1 MYRAGQFFNTMKNVF
16 SILEALP
23 RTSFPESGEGWIN
36 MATLGTSLRENGID
50 FRAKGYERLSDYLES
65 TKAFDF
71 YYDKSGDIPVKYVRE
86 KKATAQPTG
95 KTSRPRGAALLAWA
109 HIQLPAKI
117 QELADLA
124 LPEFWGS
131 KLCFLVN
138 YLKYTFT
145 KLMRENKI
153 MYSADGQY
161 AAFNTGLV
169 SRLYLPIYALFKKST
184 LDYVDQEWFLVKFTV
199 EGTGVAGKTLSR
211 LFDPLPERA
220 KYINAVSDVIY
231 DTRKRLSVDYEHILV
246 DRVDRLPIAMIEENC
261 PAGFDII
268 RLDTA
273 SVSERE
279 QAYADLKEAIR
290 ADQKCFRQLRKR
302 LDEAI
307 DLALVKTQWNYKTA
321 LPCYY
326 PPEDKV
332 TLLLPLSLV
341 DEEHVDNALVVN
353 KSTATGNYQ
362 AETVLSLTM
371 AYMDARL
378 VARPDSYWLTNAT
391 EENTLPEEEN

>member
-1 MYRAGQFFNTMKNVF
+1 MILVMNKITA
-16 SILEALP
+16 ILEALP
-23 RTSFPESGEGWIN
+23 RTSFPVSGEGWIN
-36 MATLGTSLRENGID
+36 MATLGTALRENGID
-50 FRAKGYERLSDYLES
+50 FRTKGYERLSDYLES

-71 YYDKSGDIPVKYVRE
+71 FYDKSGDIPVKYVRE
-86 KKATAQPTG
+86 KKSSAPANA
-95 KTSRPRGAALLAWA
+95 KAARPRGAALFAWA
-109 HIQLPAKI
+109 HIQLPVKI

-153 MYSADGQY
+153 LYSADGQY

-169 SRLYLPIYALFKKST
+169 SRLYLPIYALFKKNT
-184 LDYVDQEWFLVKFTV
+184 LDYVDQEWFLVKFTI

-211 LFDPLPERA
+211 LFDPLPA
-220 KYINAVSDVIY
+220 PAQYIHAVSDVIY
-231 DTRKRLSVDYEHILV
+231 DTRKRLAVDYEHILV
-246 DRVDRLPIAMIEENC
+246 DRVDRLPMALIEENC
-261 PAGFDII
+261 PAGFDAL
-268 RLDTA
+268 RLVTT

-279 QAYADLKEAIR
+279 SAYADLKVAIR
-290 ADQKCFRQLRKR
+290 ADQRCFRQLRKR

-341 DEEHVDNALVVN
+341 DEEHIDNALVVS
-353 KSTATGNYQ
+353 KSTETGNYQ

-378 VARPDSYWLTNAT
+378 VARPDSYWLTNTT
-391 EENTLPEEEN
+391 EESNLPEEDN

>member
-1 MYRAGQFFNTMKNVF
+1 MFKLF
-16 SILEALP
+16 SICETMA
-23 RTSFPESGEGWIN
+23 RIAFAESGEGWIN
-36 MATLGTSLRENGID
+36 MAALGASLRENGID

-86 KKATAQPTG
+86 KSISAPANV
-95 KTSRPRGAALLAWA
+95 KTTRPRGAALFAWA

-117 QELADLA
+117 QELAELA
-124 LPEFWGS
+124 LSEFWGP
-131 KLCFLVN
+131 KHCYLVN

-153 MYSADGQY
+153 MYSSDGQY

-169 SRLYLPIYALFKKST
+169 SRLYLPIYALFKKNT

-199 EGTGVAGKTLSR
+199 DGSGVAGKTLSR
-211 LFDPLPERA
+211 MFDPLPEQA
-220 KYINAVSDVIY
+220 NYISEISDVCY
-231 DTRKRLSVDYEHILV
+231 DTTKRLSVDYEHILV
-246 DRVDRLPIAMIEENC
+246 DRVERLPVTLIEENC
-261 PAGFDII
+261 PAGFDGL

-273 SVSERE
+273 SLAERE
-279 QAYADLKEAIR
+279 KAYADLREAIR
-290 ADQKCFRQLRKR
+290 SDQRCFRQLRKR

-307 DLALVKTQWNYKTA
+307 DLALVKTRWNYKTA

-326 PPEDKV
+326 PPEDKI

-341 DEEHVDNALVVN
+341 DEEHVDNALVIS
-353 KSTATGNYQ
+353 KSAETGNYQ
-362 AETVLSLTM
+362 AETVLSLSM

-378 VARPDSYWLTNAT
+378 VARPDSYWLSNVTDAET
-391 EENTLPEEEN
+391 SLPEEEN